1 MALPAL
7 DASARSMAAA
17 NKVCDREMKFMPVW
31 RLVMRLFPKKKRE
44 ELKRMSGFVLLERN
58 DVTSMFP
65 TPVRSR
71 PAVP

>member
-1 MALPAL
+1 
-7 DASARSMAAA
+7 
-17 NKVCDREMKFMPVW
+17 
-31 RLVMRLFPKKKRE
+31 VMRLFPKKKRE